1 MTPSSGQGI
10 PRGQRVSEEK
20 PLLIAQL
27 MRDKKAQDVLVLDLR
42 KVASFTDYFVIG
54 TGRSDRQV
62 QAIAEHLERELKGLK
77 WRPTAVEGLGVAR
90 WVLMDFGDVIV
101 HIFQKQVREFYD
113 LEGLWSD
120 APRLELSGEVDSPE
134 PGLEEEP

>member
-1 MTPSSGQGI
+1 MAREQSRNIVKKEGT
-10 PRGQRVSEEK
+10 SEEK
-20 PLLIAQL
+20 SLLIARFMQA
-27 MRDKKAQDVLVLDLR
+27 KKAQNILILDLR
-42 KVASFTDYFVIG
+42 QVASFTDYFVIC

-77 WRPTAVEGLGVAR
+77 WKPTAVEGLGVAR

-101 HIFQKQVREFYD
+101 HIFQKQIREFYD

-120 APRLELSGEVDSPE
+120 APRLEFPEDTESMDTEV
-134 PGLEEEP
+134 EEDF

>member
-1 MTPSSGQGI
+1 MVLEEGREVTQRQG
-10 PRGQRVSEEK
+10 VSKEK
-20 PLLIAQL
+20 SLLIARL
-27 MRDKKAQDVLVLDLR
+27 MLDKKAQDVLILDLR
-42 KVASFTDYFVIG
+42 KVASFTDYFVIC

-62 QAIAEHLERELKGLK
+62 QAIAEHLERELKVLK

-120 APRLELSGEVDSPE
+120 APRLQVPA
-134 PGLEEEP
+134 EEELQEFEIEEEQ